1 MGPKPTA
8 KQLETLTKLALPGVT
23 VHEWSETRGGLHA
36 YISYPSGN
44 PKKSNATEVM
54 NHGTLGKFVS
64 WDWLKPVGDPE
75 MAWRNMEYAITEDG
89 LEVIKKGEIRK

>member
-36 YISYPSGN
+36 YIGHEPRYSGQVRFVGLVEARRRSRDGVA
-44 PKKSNATEVM
+44 K
-54 NHGTLGKFVS
+54 HGVRDHLGRS
-64 WDWLKPVGDPE
+64 RSHQEG
-75 MAWRNMEYAITEDG
+75 
-89 LEVIKKGEIRK
+89 